1 MDYRRI
7 SALLAQIEADAEVMS
22 LNDFVDKWSWVPF
35 GMWDIHNK
43 DWDHD
48 RQIFES
54 DYVRQKPDK

>member
-1 MDYRRI
+1 
-7 SALLAQIEADAEVMS
+7 MS

-35 GMWDIHNK
+35 RMWDIHNK